1 MTAARALGRAIPAL
15 ALCIA
20 LPGPALAAACDAL
33 RPRWDPAGG
42 PATAFDEALHLAASP
57 VALVLLL
64 GTALAVRLRNQW
76 AGLAAVCG
84 WSILISLRVFAPG
97 GDETAQMAATEG
109 CIASP
114 ALFIAVVAAICV
126 ATILYTAPS
135 QGRTTD
141 QEK

>member
-1 MTAARALGRAIPAL
+1 MTPTRALGRAVAAL

-20 LPGPALAAACDAL
+20 LPGPALAATCDTL
-33 RPRWDPAGG
+33 RPLWDPTGG
-42 PATAFDEALHLAASP
+42 PANALDEALHMAASP
-57 VALVLLL
+57 VSLVLLL
-64 GTALAVRLRNQW
+64 VTALAVRLRNQW
-76 AGLAAVCG
+76 VGLAAVCG
-84 WSILISLRVFAPG
+84 WSILASLRVFAPG
-97 GDETAQMAATEG
+97 GGETTQMAATEG